1 MESRSLE
8 QELLHNSLFLLSGGG
23 KVVRVDELY
32 GVEIS
37 RVNKRVEL
45 FSVEISRV
53 NKGVQLLSNG
63 IQLVCFERGSM
74 HH

>member
-8 QELLHNSLFLLSGGG
+8 QELLHNSLLLLSGGG

-45 FSVEISRV
+45 LSVEISRV

-63 IQLVCFERGSM
+63 IQLVCLELGSM

>member
-8 QELLHNSLFLLSGGG
+8 QELLHNSLLLLSGGG

-45 FSVEISRV
+45 LSVKISRV
-53 NKGVQLLSNG
+53 NKGVQLLSNR